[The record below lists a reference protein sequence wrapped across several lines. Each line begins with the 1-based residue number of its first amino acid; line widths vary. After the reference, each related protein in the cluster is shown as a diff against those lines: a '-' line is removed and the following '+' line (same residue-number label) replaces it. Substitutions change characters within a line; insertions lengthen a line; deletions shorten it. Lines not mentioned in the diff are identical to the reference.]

1 MLQKIHD
8 AIEPAWWLNCA
19 NDLQWEGVEYA
30 GSEPLRGISFGR
42 EYMALFLKHATV
54 QRSWE
59 LYGLYWAVNT
69 LEISPSVIMNAQMV
83 TTVLTASDE
92 GKQLLAKLSQDG
104 QPLEEVLNRIVPDFS
119 GAPFDLNSVS
129 RNQIAT

>member
-1 MLQKIHD
+1 VLHQIQD

-30 GSEPLRGISFGR
+30 GSEPLQGISFGR
-42 EYMALFLKHATV
+42 EYMGLFLEFATV
-54 QRSWE
+54 QRNFE

-69 LEISPSVIMNAQMV
+69 LELSPREIMNPQMV
-83 TTVLTASDE
+83 TTVLTASEE

-104 QPLEEVLNRIVPDFS
+104 QSLEEVLNRIVPDFS
-119 GAPFDLNSVS
+119 GAPFHQNSDS